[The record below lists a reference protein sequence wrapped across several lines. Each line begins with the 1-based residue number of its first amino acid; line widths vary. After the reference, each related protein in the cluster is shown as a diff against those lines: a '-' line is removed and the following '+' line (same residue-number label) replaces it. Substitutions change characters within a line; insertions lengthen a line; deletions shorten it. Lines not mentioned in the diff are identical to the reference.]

1 MPKILKSFTSPS
13 FENSLDKLEKKIQ
26 ETAMRKIAVFE
37 NNFLH
42 PSLRAHKLHGE
53 LSRFWAFSVTKS
65 YRILFK
71 FLKDNEVVYCDI
83 GDHDMYKS

>member
-13 FENSLDKLEKKIQ
+13 FERSFKKLEIKIQ
-26 ETAMRKIAVFE
+26 KTAMHKIAVFE

-42 PSLRAHKLHGE
+42 PSLRVHKLRGE
-53 LSRFWAFSVTKS
+53 FSEFWAFSVTKS

-71 FLKDNEVVYCDI
+71 FLEDNKVVYCDI
-83 GDHDMYKS
+83 GDHDIYKK